1 VWVPNPPT
9 AQPTATAKPDVRLYG
24 WTDEQGMLHVTDR
37 FDRIPERHREQAK
50 RNASS

>member
-1 VWVPNPPT
+1 
-9 AQPTATAKPDVRLYG
+9 
-24 WTDEQGMLHVTDR
+24 MLHVTDR